1 MSKTERV
8 PTRRFL
14 RLLFASGLLF
24 VTAGSFAAEK
34 AKGPIEISQA
44 DVPLVISSAG
54 AYRLVGNLAVT
65 DPDTTA
71 ITLAADNVVI
81 DLNGFTITGPGK
93 GVGTGFGINSTVRDN
108 VVVINGAVRD
118 FGSVGVH
125 LPGANNRVEGV
136 RVSRTGADGIFVGRS
151 SVVTKCQV
159 FNSGSGINTDDGSLV
174 VENTLYEI
182 DNIAIFTSGD
192 APGPLGGVTVTR
204 NSCRLS
210 AIGIRVKGQ
219 GNRIE
224 ENLLTQNATGL
235 DLSLGS
241 SNFYAR
247 NVLQGNTTAFVG
259 ESDDTSGGSV
269 DGALSNIVLP

>member
-1 MSKTERV
+1 MTKSGCV
-8 PTRRFL
+8 PTRRL
-14 RLLFASGLLF
+14 IGLLF
-24 VTAGSFAAEK
+24 VLVLFVVTARSFAAEK
-34 AKGPIEISQA
+34 ARGPRDISQG

-54 AYRLVGNLAVT
+54 AYRLVGNLTVI
-65 DPDTTA
+65 DSDTTA
-71 ITLAADNVVI
+71 ITVDADNVAI
-81 DLNGFTITGPGK
+81 DLNGFTISGPGK
-93 GVGTGFGINSTVRDN
+93 SVGTGFGINSTVRDN
-108 VVVINGAVRD
+108 VAVVNGAIRD

-125 LPGANNRVEGV
+125 LPGTNNRVENV
-136 RVSRTGADGIFVGRS
+136 RVSRTGADGIFAGRS

-159 FNSGSGINTDDGSLV
+159 FDSASGINTDDGSLV

-192 APGPLGGVTVTR
+192 APGPLGGVTVIR
-204 NSCRLS
+204 NTCRLS
-210 AIGIRVKGQ
+210 AIGIKVKGQ
-219 GNRIE
+219 GSRIE

-247 NVLQGNTTAFVG
+247 NVLHGNTTAFVG

-269 DGALSNIVLP
+269 DGALSNIILP